1 MKITNVTGLPK
12 VLVTAVSNQ
21 RKPKPDSVSCTEL
34 IDSPLVRRLKLEHW
48 DILEVDVAEQV
59 KAMLGTALHAYIE
72 SHAGDGEA
80 SELYLEKE
88 IDGFKVT
95 GTCDYLH
102 DGVLSDWKTT
112 SVWSVMLNNEWL
124 DKVERQLQVYAWLLS
139 ATTHPVDRLEA
150 VVVFT
155 DWRRGESLSKQDY
168 PPQNVQ
174 SYSFKVWPKEKVEA
188 YIKERIRLHKD
199 PYYVCSLEERWS
211 RASTY
216 AVMKEGRK
224 TAVRVF
230 PSQSEAFNYKQDFDD
245 KYSVVH
251 RPGEHIRCQ
260 DYCPA
265 RAVCSAKVEVKKV
278 EEDE

>member
-12 VLVTAVSNQ
+12 ILVTAVSNQ
-21 RKPKPDSVSCTEL
+21 RKPSPDSVSCTEL
-34 IDSPLVRRLKLEHW
+34 IDSPLVRRLKLENW
-48 DILEVDVAEQV
+48 DVLEVDVAEQV

-72 SHAGDGEA
+72 SHASNDEH
-80 SELYLEKE
+80 SELSLKREV
-88 IDGFKVT
+88 DGFNVT

-124 DKVERQLQVYAWLLS
+124 DKVEKQLQVYAWLLKP
-139 ATTHPVDRLEA
+139 THQVNKLEA

-155 DWRRGESLSKQDY
+155 DWRRGESLSKPDY
-168 PPQNVQ
+168 PAQNVQ
-174 SYSFKVWPKEKVEA
+174 SYSFSVWPDEKIEA
-188 YIKERIRLHKD
+188 YIKERISLHKD
-199 PYYVCSLEERWS
+199 ASYACSLEERWARPS
-211 RASTY
+211 SY

-230 PSQSEAFNYKQDFDD
+230 PTEAEAVNYRIDLDAKH
-245 KYSVVH
+245 SVVH

-260 DYCPA
+260 EYCPA
-265 RAVCSAKVEVKKV
+265 RAVCTFKVEVTK
-278 EEDE
+278 EEADEQ